1 MTLNTEKGGNKKFL
15 SIIIGFAVSL
25 TIFIVIY
32 ILSLLQKGWVYENLI
47 PREYVKY
54 FVFILP
60 GELWTDTILLY
71 LFPLAIYG
79 LFHIIAPYT
88 TLFFLKLH
96 RIFYRSKKRFHYGIV
111 KLGHQVKPFM
121 LFRRSVIVSLFAFSV
136 SALIVQAGLG
146 SLFRVGMMED
156 SALNE
161 AEAIFLGTFIIIP
174 IVLLIFLPLWLLE
187 DSGIVICKLYA
198 DRRRP
203 PLIEGTH
210 APFVNV
216 LQGYAGIS
224 TVIILVTY
232 IVRTL
237 AESVGPSILTPIIMI
252 VLPFFITGLISFAVY
267 AYEKNIPKLI
277 GKIQPHLTKLNIYE
291 IEIPTFD
298 EMKRN

>member
-1 MTLNTEKGGNKKFL
+1 MTLNTDKGGNRKFL

-25 TIFIVIY
+25 AIFIVIY
-32 ILSLLQKGWVYENLI
+32 VLSILQKRWVNVQLI
-47 PREYVKY
+47 PPEYVGD
-54 FVFILP
+54 FVFILYGP
-60 GELWTDTILLY
+60 LWTDTILLY

-79 LFHIIAPYT
+79 LFYLIAPYT
-88 TLFFLKLH
+88 TTFFLRLH
-96 RIFYRSKKRFHYGIV
+96 QMFYRSKKRFHYGIV
-111 KLGHQVKPFM
+111 KLGPQVKPFM

-146 SLFRVGMMED
+146 SLFRVGINEEL
-156 SALNE
+156 ALHR

-187 DSGIVICKLYA
+187 DSGIVICKFYS

-210 APFVNV
+210 APFVNI

-224 TVIILVTY
+224 TIIILLTY
-232 IVRTL
+232 IVLTIK
-237 AESVGPSILTPIIMI
+237 ESFGPSILTPIIMI
-252 VLPFFITGLISFAVY
+252 FLPFIITGLISFAVF
-267 AYEKNIPKLI
+267 AYEKKIPKLI
-277 GKIQPHLTKLNIYE
+277 EKIQPSLEKLNISE

-298 EMKRN
+298 EMKRK